1 MSHVFISHAGSTIA
15 LTHRIADRLRTLG
28 YEVWWDDELPVHQP
42 FAPILQERLDTAKAI
57 LVIWSSDAVDSDYV
71 RGEAEAGRSARKLVQ
86 ISIDGT
92 VPPLPFNQTQYA
104 DLNGWDGATDAPGW
118 RKVVASIAEL
128 VALPAERPGAAAA
141 TTQSDGS
148 NRSRAGRLVI
158 GLAVVLVVGVV
169 AALWREASH
178 RAASSSNTAAPSSNT
193 ASTDSAANVGSPAN
207 AADVFGNRPAVA
219 VLPFE
224 NRSDDPSDAI
234 FADGLV
240 EDLIGRLSAWRYF
253 PVIARASSAQF
264 RGDIDIKRV
273 AAALDVRYVVQG
285 SVRRAADRIRVS
297 AQLIDAQTSATV
309 WSQTYD
315 RQLADVFDL
324 QDDIS
329 SAIAAPLVG
338 DLTRAE
344 SNRAKKRDPQSLDA
358 WTLYQLGYERLEKLT
373 PADVAAA
380 RPLLERAAAQE
391 PQFAAASARLAEA
404 YIWEHQYT
412 QNDDDQLLGEAVKA
426 ARQANTSDPSDA
438 LGYEAL
444 SFALL
449 LQRDTAGGLAAAQT
463 SVELNPSSPLGWS
476 MLGYAQWVAGD
487 PHAAIESCD
496 RAFRLS
502 PNDPMANAVRET
514 QAEAHWEIG
523 DFDTGLQLGRTI
535 VASNPDYFWGYVDIA
550 LNASSLDRLDDAR
563 DAVARMRRLLPNV
576 SIAMIDQRSA
586 NTRPEFVTR
595 RTDALRKAGL
605 D

>member
-1 MSHVFISHAGSTIA
+1 M
-15 LTHRIADRLRTLG
+15 LG
-28 YEVWWDDELPVHQP
+28 YEVWWDDEPPVHRP

-104 DLNGWDGATDAPGW
+104 DLNGWDGATDVPGW
-118 RKVVASIAEL
+118 RKVLASIAEL

-158 GLAVVLVVGVV
+158 GLAVVLVVGV
-169 AALWREASH
+169 ATALWREASH
-178 RAASSSNTAAPSSNT
+178 RAASSSNTA
-193 ASTDSAANVGSPAN
+193 STDSAANVGPPAK

-273 AAALDVRYVVQG
+273 AAALGVRYVVQG

-315 RQLADVFDL
+315 RQLAGVFDL

-373 PADVAAA
+373 PSDVAAA
-380 RPLLERAAAQE
+380 RPLLERAVAQE
-391 PQFAAASARLAEA
+391 PQFAAASARLAEV
-404 YIWEHQYT
+404 YIWEHQYA
-412 QNDDDQLLGEAVKA
+412 QNDDDPLLGEAVRA

-449 LQRDTAGGLAAAQT
+449 LQRDTAGGLEAAQR

-476 MLGYAQWVAGD
+476 MLGYAQWAAGD
-487 PHAAIESCD
+487 PRAAIESCE

-502 PNDPMANAVRET
+502 PNDPMANAIRET
-514 QAEAHWEIG
+514 QSEAYWEIG
-523 DFDTGLQLGRTI
+523 EYDTGLQLARAI
-535 VASNPDYFWGYVDIA
+535 IASNPDYFWGYVDIA
-550 LNASSLDRLDDAR
+550 LNASSLERLDDAR
-563 DAVARMRRLLPNV
+563 EAVAQMRRLLPNV

-586 NTRPEFVTR
+586 NTRLEFVTR

>member
-15 LTHRIADRLRTLG
+15 LTHRIADRLHALG

-42 FAPILQERLDTAKAI
+42 FGRVLQERLDTAKAI

-104 DLNGWDGATDAPGW
+104 DLNGWDGTTDVTGW
-118 RKVVASIAEL
+118 RKVIASIAEL
-128 VALPAERPGAAAA
+128 VALPAERPGAAA

-158 GLAVVLVVGVV
+158 VLAVVLVVGVV

-178 RAASSSNTAAPSSNT
+178 RVAPSPNT
-193 ASTDSAANVGSPAN
+193 ASTDSAASVGPVAN

-224 NRSDDPSDAI
+224 NRSDDPSDAV

-264 RGDIDIKRV
+264 RGDIDVKRV

-373 PADVAAA
+373 PSDVAAA
-380 RPLLERAAAQE
+380 RPLLERAVAQE
-391 PQFAAASARLAEA
+391 PQFAAASARLAEV
-404 YIWEHQYT
+404 YIWEHQYA
-412 QNDDDQLLGEAVKA
+412 QNDDDQLLGKAVKA

-449 LQRDTAGGLAAAQT
+449 LQRDTAGGLEAAQR

-476 MLGYAQWVAGD
+476 MLGYAQWAAGE
-487 PHAAIESCD
+487 PRAAIESCD

-535 VASNPDYFWGYVDIA
+535 VASNPDFFWGYVDIA
-550 LNASSLDRLDDAR
+550 LNASSLERLDDAR
-563 DAVARMRRLLPNV
+563 DAVAQMRRLLPNV
-576 SIAMIDQRSA
+576 SVAMIDQRSA
-586 NTRPEFVTR
+586 NTRPEFVAR